1 LEIGLSLN
9 ESPTKGGHAIN
20 IPHTD
25 LKVKH
30 PRNPGISSPSGD
42 GVPGSVLL
50 PSCLYSNNSTDIAQ
64 EACQEKSS
72 ESQKVAAISALTSIL
87 SPYHKKAAQ
96 TLFLNVSRLVNEVPD
111 IGHIAFLTLT
121 FKDNVTDHREAYR
134 RYRSWNTHY
143 FSKHPAFGHYINTK
157 EVQTRGAWHFHIL
170 IQLTGNIRDGFDFDA
185 YREWLEGNNRF
196 NKKCP
201 TGNAFLR
208 DLWDDLRENLEQYGL
223 GKIHSLEPIESTAEA
238 IGRYVGKYISKHIE
252 NRTED
257 QKGVRL
263 VNYSRGWLRNSVKF
277 AWNTDNSHEWRRK
290 LAAFAEW
297 LGCSEMYQLTEKL
310 GPGWVYK
317 YLDDIIWIDHILL
330 EKLVNDR
337 DAKREAV
344 VPEFKSNTIQKAEKN
359 KKKREEDKV
368 NPELNYREI
377 LRKEKKRVEV
387 KEYMAKLKGP
397 YVDDWL
403 TPENKEAVE
412 NQIKEE
418 KVGSIYRAAKRE
430 KDVVSRMIEDG
441 RKIDTQLIVLSGERA
456 GEMVPF

>member
-1 LEIGLSLN
+1 MVN
-9 ESPTKGGHAIN
+9 DIN
-20 IPHTD
+20 IHQD
-25 LKVKH
+25 
-30 PRNPGISSPSGD
+30 ISEVNSILPAVSAPLGAGAA
-42 GVPGSVLL
+42 GVVGSL
-50 PSCLYSNNSTDIAQ
+50 PCLYSNNSIDKGQ
-64 EACQEKSS
+64 KACQEKSS
-72 ESQKVAAISALTSIL
+72 ETEKVATIAALTSVL

-121 FKDNVTDHREAYR
+121 FKDNVTDHKEAYR
-134 RYRSWNTHY
+134 RYRSWNTNY

-157 EVQTRGAWHFHIL
+157 EVQSRGAWHFHIL
-170 IQLTGNIRDGFDFDA
+170 IQLTGNIRDGFDFEA

-208 DLWDDLRENLEQYGL
+208 DLWADLRENLEPYGL

-290 LAAFAEW
+290 LAKFADW
-297 LGCSEMYQLTEKL
+297 LGCSEMYQLSEKL

-317 YLDDIIWIDHILL
+317 YLDDIIAIDLICL

-337 DAKREAV
+337 AAKRESI
-344 VPEFKSNTIQKAEKN
+344 VPEFKSNTIKKAEKN
-359 KKKREEDKV
+359 QIVKAEIKKD
-368 NPELNYREI
+368 
-377 LRKEKKRVEV
+377 EKKNYGEIIRKAKKNAEH

-397 YVDDWL
+397 YVDGWIS
-403 TPENKEAVE
+403 ENSHDHSLDDTLKEAREVQE
-412 NQIKEE
+412 
-418 KVGSIYRAAKRE
+418 IYRMKKRLSNIDKYSNE
-430 KDVVSRMIEDG
+430 QSIFILETGEVV
-441 RKIDTQLIVLSGERA
+441 T
-456 GEMVPF
+456 F